1 MNVFDEDLVWY
12 IIVENGL
19 YAGFTNSEYIANEYK
34 RCGNLNDISI
44 TRYESSRYIVSQIV
58 YEKYGGTLSEH
69 YRIKPI
75 VTRNKRLVVLTSEYR
90 KDEYLYDMVDV
101 SYDVDN
107 LLLSLYNM
115 ADILDYFVDGDKLI
129 VIIKIM
135 IIKYIKK
142 VLEVYHEGYIFDTAP
157 PVDELYILAYN
168 DAITVIKKL

>member
-115 ADILDYFVDGDKLI
+115 ADILDYFVDGDKLR

-157 PVDELYILAYN
+157 PETFVPE
-168 DAITVIKKL
+168 V